1 MRKAVSELKDHIEDF
16 CKGEL
21 VKITTTGWC
30 EIDSFGRDFSNRPW
44 LEEGQDLQDINKD
57 LLQIVG
63 YMNIAGG
70 RQQGRMS
77 REERFLHPEMP

>member
-21 VKITTTGWC
+21 VKIITTGWC

-44 LEEGQDLQDINKD
+44 LEEGQDLQYINKD

-63 YMNIAGG
+63 YMNIAAGRNEQGG
-70 RQQGRMS
+70 G
-77 REERFLHPEMP
+77 